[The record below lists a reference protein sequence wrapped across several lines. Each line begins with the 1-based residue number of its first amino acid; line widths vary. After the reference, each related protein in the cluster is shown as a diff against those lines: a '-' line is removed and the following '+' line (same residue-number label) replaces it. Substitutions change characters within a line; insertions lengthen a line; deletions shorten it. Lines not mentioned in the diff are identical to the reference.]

1 VVEDVS
7 GSVFVDVELGES
19 DLQPDMRF
27 RLKMDGRPVTPI
39 AYVPVFRL
47 HDVSTGPHVL
57 EALIVDP
64 QGKVLQ
70 KSAPIRFRMVRKP
83 GPEPNADAPTA
94 PD

>member
-1 VVEDVS
+1 
-7 GSVFVDVELGES
+7 
-19 DLQPDMRF
+19 MRF
-27 RLKMDGRPVTPI
+27 RLKMDGRSVTPI

-47 HDVSTGPHVL
+47 HDVSSGPHVL